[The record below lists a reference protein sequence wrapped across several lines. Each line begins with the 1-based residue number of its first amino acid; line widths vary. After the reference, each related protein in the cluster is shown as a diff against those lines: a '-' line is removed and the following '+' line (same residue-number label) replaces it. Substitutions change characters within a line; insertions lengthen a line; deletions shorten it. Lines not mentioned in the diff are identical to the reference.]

1 MNVPSAVRN
10 LRGEGQLQVQWLEGP
25 QVLDHVRL
33 RGACPCSR
41 CRAARLQ
48 GVIALVAQDVRVV
61 RVVHQGYGLQ
71 LVFSDGHDRGIFPWS
86 YLRGLG

>member
-10 LRGEGQLQVQWLEGP
+10 LRGEGQLHVQWLEGP
-25 QVLDHVRL
+25 QVLDHVCL

-41 CRAARLQ
+41 CRASRLQ
-48 GVIALVAQDVRVV
+48 GAIAWVAQDVRVV
-61 RVVHQGYGLQ
+61 HVVPQGYGLQ

-86 YLRGLG
+86 YLRDLG